1 MNFDTCQVLCIIEF
15 RETLTLRDV
24 KDVDAIGVAID
35 WIQVFNGIIVRVME
49 GIVPEREEGVDADYE
64 KDEEKVVSVAD
75 RGLVSV
81 NDKAF
86 FVVFQEVKDV
96 LCKSC
101 DPRMKTIAPAFY
113 TEESK
118 YGGQYNE

>member
-1 MNFDTCQVLCIIEF
+1 MNFDTCQVLCIIKF
-15 RETLTLRDV
+15 WETLTLCDV
-24 KDVDAIGVAID
+24 KDVNAIGVAID
-35 WIQVFNGIIVRVME
+35 WIQVFNGVIVRVME

-86 FVVFQEVKDV
+86 FVVFQEAKDV

-101 DPRMKTIAPAFY
+101 DLRVKNTAPILY
-113 TEESK
+113 TAVSE
-118 YGGQYNE
+118 YGGQRNE

>member
-1 MNFDTCQVLCIIEF
+1 
-15 RETLTLRDV
+15 
-24 KDVDAIGVAID
+24 
-35 WIQVFNGIIVRVME
+35 ME

-86 FVVFQEVKDV
+86 FVVFQEAKDV

-101 DPRMKTIAPAFY
+101 DLRVKNTV
-113 TEESK
+113 T
-118 YGGQYNE
+118 QQ